1 MNTTRKKRKRYI
13 KVIFICKRKN
23 SSITH
28 KKAKIF
34 SIHKDITKIKTRNG
48 PEEFDEIIKFP
59 NFNCTLFKNHKF
71 NKIEFSKESLNNLN
85 KNGYEDF
92 NEFDFDG
99 IVNIKINKKSNV
111 FKEINC
117 SECKNDETD
126 FHQ

>member
-1 MNTTRKKRKRYI
+1 MNTTRKKRKRFR

-34 SIHKDITKIKTRNG
+34 SIHKTPKQIKTRNG

-59 NFNCTLFKNHKF
+59 NFNCTLFKNHK
-71 NKIEFSKESLNNLN
+71 
-85 KNGYEDF
+85 F